1 MFILFGLGNNEQKYL
16 QTKHNAGRI
25 IVENLSKIWNLEFK
39 KQKNFHWTKYQN
51 FSKSSQNQQ
60 NKQNLQLKNAP
71 ENIYSINPKNLN
83 LENIQDLGTFNRQ
96 QKLENYQ
103 NSIPKNY
110 SNFKSQDLQISKN
123 ILDEFYLG
131 YSDSFM
137 NNSGEV
143 LQSFCNYYKLNQK
156 NCQIIILQDDSD
168 QLIGNFKLS
177 IGGGT
182 AGHNGIISIYKHFDK
197 EKIWR
202 LKIGIRPID
211 NKLKSETF
219 VLSGIEGLERE
230 NLGKISSKISENL
243 VFFSDFTR
251 LQNLINSL

>member
-1 MFILFGLGNNEQKYL
+1 MRNFMFIFFGLGNNEQKYL

-51 FSKSSQNQQ
+51 LSKSGQSQQ
-60 NKQNLQLKNAP
+60 NKQNLQLKIAP
-71 ENIYSINPKNLN
+71 ENIYSINPKNTN
-83 LENIQDLGTFNRQ
+83 LEYL
-96 QKLENYQ
+96 
-103 NSIPKNY
+103 KNV
-110 SNFKSQDLQISKN
+110 
-123 ILDEFYLG
+123 LDKFYLG
-131 YSDSFM
+131 YSDGFM

-219 VLSGIEGLERE
+219 VLSGIEEIERE
-230 NLGKISSKISENL
+230 NLGKISSKISQNL